1 MRDLILRWKY
11 IRLGM
16 SIRISTPV
24 FLYPNLENIPIAQ
37 VLPDILHYH
46 GIPCRA
52 HLSASVEALQAAEA
66 NHHHDLVKDVRI
78 GRQEPVLIVW

>member
-24 FLYPNLENIPIAQ
+24 FFYPNLENIPLAR
-37 VLPDILHYH
+37 VLPDVLHYH
-46 GIPCRA
+46 VIPSRA
-52 HLSASVEALQAAEA
+52 HLSASVKTLQATEA
-66 NHHHDLVKDVRI
+66 NHHHNLVKDIRI
-78 GRQEPVLIVW
+78 WRQEPVLIVW